1 MSGGGV
7 TPRDDGSFDD
17 RFDDHARDDDPF
29 DDGRGS
35 DDLGAVPTLPA
46 GVTDAPAI
54 AARPSG
60 APLPPPAPAPVPAP
74 VPEGTSDDPSIPPL
88 PPLPADATAREAPPA
103 PPTADFVP
111 LRSDPPPSL
120 FATWWLRY
128 MLALSLLVAI
138 GATLAVEYATGP
150 GGVLDDPVVIAP
162 HALAALLLT
171 VWSVLAMVDVERI
184 APARRYRRRAR
195 GSVIGLL
202 WLLAFAAP
210 VAAATVID
218 RVRTRF
224 DQPGDDGWA
233 LVAACGAV
241 LVAFVIVWLPFRYI
255 VQHGR
260 RVGAPAPILVG
271 WFWLSLVALVGSLAI
286 VALGLDDALGDD
298 GLTAAERTI
307 QLGVAYGVP
316 MFVFTLATW
325 RATTVID
332 EVVDLRWRRWRAE
345 WDQTLADMS
354 AQPPPPPERQ
364 L

>member
-1 MSGGGV
+1 MSETDAV
-7 TPRDDGSFDD
+7 PNSDADSDG
-17 RFDDHARDDDPF
+17 A
-29 DDGRGS
+29 G
-35 DDLGAVPTLPA
+35 PTLPA
-46 GVTDAPAI
+46 GVADAPAI

-60 APLPPPAPAPVPAP
+60 APLPPPAAPENAL
-74 VPEGTSDDPSIPPL
+74 DDPSIPPL
-88 PPLPADATAREAPPA
+88 PPLPAEGAAQKAPP
-103 PPTADFVP
+103 PPSTGEFVP
-111 LRSDPPPSL
+111 LRSDPPPAL

-138 GATLAVEYATGP
+138 GATLAVEYASGP
-150 GGVLDDPVVIAP
+150 GGLLDDPVVVAP
-162 HALAALLLT
+162 HALAAVLLM

-184 APARRYRRRAR
+184 APARRYQRRAR
-195 GSVIGLL
+195 GSVVGLL

-218 RVRTRF
+218 RVRSRF

-241 LVAFVIVWLPFRYI
+241 LVAFVVVWLPFRYLA
-255 VQHGR
+255 QHGR
-260 RVGAPAPILVG
+260 RVGAPAAILVG

-286 VALGLDDALGDD
+286 VALGLDDALGDN
-298 GLTAAERTI
+298 GFTATERTI
-307 QLGVAYGVP
+307 ELGVAYGVP

-354 AQPPPPPERQ
+354 AQPPPPPER
-364 L
+364 